1 MRFVVELSY
10 DGTRYHGWQ
19 VQQNAHSVQAE
30 LNTALAKLLGNPV
43 ETIGCGRTDTGVH
56 ALQFFAHFDNP
67 TPLPHNFIFRVN
79 KILPNDIAIHE
90 VYKVND
96 TFNARFD
103 ATYRLYEYHLHSKPD
118 PFLVNRSYYRYGS
131 LDFGAMNLAA
141 QKLFDYTDFECFSKT
156 RTQVYT
162 FNCKI
167 MQAKWQ
173 KTHESRH
180 VFTIQADRFLRN
192 MVRAIVGSLIDV
204 GSGKLTIQGF
214 ETVIQSKKR
223 TEAGLSVPAHGLYL
237 KSIGYDYTITPFEK
251 IDE

>member
-19 VQQNAHSVQAE
+19 VQQNANSVQAE
-30 LNTALAKLLGNPV
+30 LNSAISKLLSHPV

-56 ALQFFAHFDNP
+56 ALQFFAHFDYHS
-67 TPLPHNFIFRVN
+67 PLPPKFVFRLN
-79 KILPNDIAIHE
+79 KILPYDIAIHAA
-90 VYKVND
+90 YKVSD
-96 TFNARFD
+96 EFNTRFD
-103 ATYRLYEYHLHSKPD
+103 ATYRLYEYHMHSKPD
-118 PFLVNRSYYRYGS
+118 PFLVNRSYYRYGP
-131 LDFGAMNLAA
+131 LDYDAMNLAA
-141 QKLFDYTDFECFSKT
+141 QKLFDYIDFECFSKT
-156 RTQVYT
+156 HTQVYT

-173 KTHESRH
+173 KIHESRH

-214 ETVIQSKKR
+214 EAVIQSKKR
-223 TEAGLSVPAHGLYL
+223 TEAGFSAPAHGLYL
-237 KSIGYDYTITPFEK
+237 KSIGYDYTLTPFEK